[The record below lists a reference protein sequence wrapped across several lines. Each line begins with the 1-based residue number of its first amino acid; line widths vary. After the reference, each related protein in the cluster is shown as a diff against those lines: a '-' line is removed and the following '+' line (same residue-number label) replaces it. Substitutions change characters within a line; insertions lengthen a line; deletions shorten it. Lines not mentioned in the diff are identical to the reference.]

1 MSMKDH
7 HYRFFVIRV
16 SSNDYDDTASH
27 VAVELRPSA
36 ILRLAATNLV
46 AQLIRSF
53 LRWMCIY
60 HIEIAFQEMD
70 WLDWQP
76 PKDDP
81 DADYPEE
88 WEQGAI
94 VEAGAIRP
102 EWLANEKLQGNSAQ
116 VTGDGGLWFACSHKH
131 SSTEMTSWEVELST
145 LLKAI
150 RREDV
155 VAELQER
162 FAQSRLGR
170 IFAGPPAP
178 EE

>member
-1 MSMKDH
+1 MKDH
-7 HYRFFVIRV
+7 QYRFLVIRV

-46 AQLIRSF
+46 AHLIRSF
-53 LRWMCIY
+53 LRWMCMY
-60 HIEIAFQEMD
+60 HIEVAFREMD

-81 DADYPEE
+81 EADYPEE

-94 VEAGAIRP
+94 VEEGVIRP
-102 EWLANEKLQGNSAQ
+102 EWLTNERLQGYSAQ
-116 VTGDGGLWFACSHKH
+116 VTGDDCLWFTCSHKH
-131 SSTEMTSWEVELST
+131 SSTEMTSCEVELST
-145 LLKAI
+145 LLEAI

-155 VAELQER
+155 VAELRER
-162 FAQSRLGR
+162 FLKSHLGR
-170 IFAGPPAP
+170 IFAGRPAS